1 MNLQSGNRLI
11 LATVLAVA
19 TIVQAD
25 QVQADDKGLM
35 RLETIVV
42 TASPESED
50 KQKIEDRTLRTHKV
64 VDLAEILSDELVEVQ
79 MIRKSGYGNEV
90 SMRGFGQE
98 NLKVMLD
105 GGILEGAC
113 GSRKDPSLSHINMLT
128 VQDIQ
133 IQQGPFDVT
142 RPGYL
147 GGYVDVITKKPQQT
161 FSGELLGKAGS
172 FDYYS
177 GGFSVSG
184 GRDKVQALLGFNYS
198 ESGQYQDGSGRPLW
212 LVRQGMAA
220 PYSLSGQQSK
230 AFQKTDLWGKLQVT
244 PTNNQTIL
252 LEHTYGK
259 ATDILTPRV
268 AFDIEKEI
276 TQMSRASWEAR
287 NLGPWSKKLTLS
299 FYRNDVEHN
308 PYQGLRAVA
317 APKNNI
323 ASRVITGGGVQ
334 NITDAG
340 FATFTYGLDIS
351 YEDWWADTYNSLN
364 GVKVNDSLIPS
375 VRSLNL
381 GGYLQAEKQFERL
394 TIGAGIRVDTLTQK
408 AHEDL
413 RFTKTATSANR
424 KTDTLVGG
432 QISLKYYPTDQ
443 ITLFGGVGRSYRTP
457 TGTERYLQGGATYY
471 GNPNLKPTANT
482 EVDAGIRFDHKQL
495 KLQLKGFYSE
505 LTDFIYQ
512 QVQGGVQSY
521 TNINAY
527 LWGGDMKGSVQLP
540 ADFSLDAG
548 IAWQQG
554 RKRTRPANNDSDRLG
569 QIAPLKTRTA
579 LNYNNAQPFGLQD
592 TGLFGT
598 FEWVHSKA
606 ATEVDSYAGEKP
618 LGAWDVFNVRL
629 GYRYRFATLNF
640 GIDNLFDKTYASANS
655 YEWDVVGG
663 TGANPAIVNEPGRFV
678 YGSLSFKW

>member
-1 MNLQSGNRLI
+1 MSYYQMQLPVIAAAL
-11 LATVLAVA
+11 LASTTVHAVEG
-19 TIVQAD
+19 
-25 QVQADDKGLM
+25 DKGLL

-50 KQKIEDRTLRTHKV
+50 KQKIEERTLRTHKV

-105 GGILEGAC
+105 GGTLEGAC

-147 GGYVDVITKKPQQT
+147 GGYVDVITRKPQQA

-177 GGFSVSG
+177 GGFSVTG
-184 GRDKVQALLGFNYS
+184 GGDKVQGLLGFNYS
-198 ESGQYQDGSGRPLW
+198 ESGQYQDGSGKRLW
-212 LVRQGMAA
+212 QVRQGMAA

-230 AFQKTDLWGKLQVT
+230 AFQKDDLWSKLQIT
-244 PTNNQTIL
+244 PTANQTIL

-259 ATDILTPRV
+259 ANDILTPRV

-276 TQMSRASWEAR
+276 TQMSKASWEVR
-287 NLGPWSKKLTLS
+287 NLGSWSKKLSLS

-308 PYQGLRAVA
+308 PYQGLRTVA

-340 FATFTYGLDIS
+340 FATFTYGLDTL

-381 GGYLQAEKQFERL
+381 GGYLQAEKQFERV
-394 TIGAGIRVDTLTQK
+394 TVGAGIRVDSLTQE
-408 AHEDL
+408 AHENL
-413 RFTKTATSANR
+413 QFTKTVTSTNR

-432 QISLKYYPTDQ
+432 QLSLKYYPTDQ

-457 TGTERYLQGGATYY
+457 TGTERYLQGSSTFY

-482 EVDAGIRFDHKQL
+482 ELDVGVKFDHKQW
-495 KLQLKGFYSE
+495 KLQVKGFYSE

-512 QVQGGVQSY
+512 QVSGGVQSY
-521 TNINAY
+521 TNIDAY
-527 LWGGDMKGSVQLP
+527 LWGGDIKGSVQLP
-540 ADFSLDAG
+540 VDFSLDAG
-548 IAWQQG
+548 AAWQQG
-554 RKRTRPANNDSDRLG
+554 RKKTRPANNYSDNLG
-569 QIAPLKTRTA
+569 QIAPLKTRMA
-579 LNYNNAQPFGLQD
+579 LNYNNAEPFGQKD

-598 FEWVHSKA
+598 FEWVHSNA
-606 ATEVDSYAGEKP
+606 ATEIDNYAGEKS
-618 LGAWDVFNVRL
+618 LGAWDVFNLRL
-629 GYRYRFATLNF
+629 GYRYRFVTLNV
-640 GIDNLFDKTYASANS
+640 GVDNLFDKIYTSANS